1 MTAHLLSAVQLVSD
15 RGFGMHDGDRSDS
28 RHWVGMV
35 IMALVV
41 AGVVAL
47 VLWALRRGRGQHVAA
62 TAAHPTA
69 AAQAILAERLA
80 RGEVTPDDYRALL
93 AVLRE
98 GPPTA

>member
-1 MTAHLLSAVQLVSD
+1 MSAHLFSAVQLVSD
-15 RGFGMHDGDRSDS
+15 RGWGMHDGDLSGD
-28 RHWVGMV
+28 RHWIGAV

-47 VLWALRRGRGQHVAA
+47 VLWALRRGRGQQVAA
-62 TAAHPTA
+62 PVATTA

-80 RGEVTPDDYRALL
+80 RGDVSPDDYRSLL

-98 GPPTA
+98 QHPTT

>member
-1 MTAHLLSAVQLVSD
+1 
-15 RGFGMHDGDRSDS
+15 MHDGDRSGD

-35 IMALVV
+35 VMALIV

-47 VLWALRRGRGQHVAA
+47 IIWALRRGRSQQVAA
-62 TAAHPTA
+62 VAAPSPTA

-80 RGEVTPDDYRALL
+80 RGEVSPDDYRSLL

-98 GPPTA
+98 DPPAA